1 MQLLMFYVF
10 GIGAV
15 ISALLMVT
23 QKMPVRAAMS
33 LIATMSFVAGLYVL
47 LDAHLI
53 AVLQLI
59 VYAGAIMVLF
69 LFVIMLL
76 NVDQKEGQTARNA
89 VLYQFIAILVVGMTM
104 VTAVGLFKI
113 DGSLFAFADA
123 GGQFGT
129 TRAVGT
135 LLFTNYALPFEIA
148 SLLLLAAIVG
158 AVILAKRR
166 IRDSEYEPIVPLVPD
181 HER

>member
-1 MQLLMFYVF
+1 MQLLMFYF
-10 GIGAV
+10 FSAGAI
-15 ISALLMVT
+15 ISALVMVT

-76 NVDQKEGQTARNA
+76 NVDQKEGQSAKNA
-89 VLYQFIAILVVGMTM
+89 VLLQFIAIMVVGITL
-104 VTAVGLFKI
+104 VTAVSLFKG
-113 DGSLFAFADA
+113 DSVLSAFGEVAD
-123 GGQFGT
+123 QFGT
-129 TRAVGT
+129 TKAVGM
-135 LLFTNYALPFEIA
+135 LLFTNFLLPFEIA
-148 SLLLLAAIVG
+148 SILLLAAIVG

-166 IRDSEYEPIVPLVPD
+166 IRDSEE
-181 HER
+181 

>member
-1 MQLLMFYVF
+1 MQLLIFSAF
-10 GIGAV
+10 GVGAV
-15 ISALLMVT
+15 VSALLMVT
-23 QKMPVRAAMS
+23 TKRPVRAAMS
-33 LIATMSFVAGLYVL
+33 LVATMSFLAGLYVL

-76 NVDQKEGQTARNA
+76 NVEEKEGKLAGKTMLLQAFAT
-89 VLYQFIAILVVGMTM
+89 VVVGLVM
-104 VTAVGLFKI
+104 VTMVGLFKAN
-113 DGSLFAFADA
+113 GSLGAAGDA
-123 GGQFGT
+123 SDAFGT
-129 TRAVGT
+129 TKAVGQM
-135 LLFTNYALPFEIA
+135 LFTEYLLPFEIA

-166 IRDSEYEPIVPLVPD
+166 IDDSGTE
-181 HER
+181 